1 MREDRNLLHRS
12 LRRLEWD
19 HVALSANE
27 ETHQHVWEWALA
39 TDQLVVREIET
50 SAVHQRL
57 QVRWMTAEIGLRC
70 GVVDSRLHQ
79 QLRRSRLSV
88 VREGHPREVI
98 VKLRRLAIGELAQR
112 PRLVREQPT
121 MRDMH
126 AD

>member
-27 ETHQHVWEWALA
+27 EIHQHAWEWASV
-39 TDQLVVREIET
+39 TDQLVDREIEIL
-50 SAVHQRL
+50 AVHRRPL
-57 QVRWMTAEIGLRC
+57 VRSMTAEIGLRC
-70 GVVDSRLHQ
+70 VGVDSRLHQ